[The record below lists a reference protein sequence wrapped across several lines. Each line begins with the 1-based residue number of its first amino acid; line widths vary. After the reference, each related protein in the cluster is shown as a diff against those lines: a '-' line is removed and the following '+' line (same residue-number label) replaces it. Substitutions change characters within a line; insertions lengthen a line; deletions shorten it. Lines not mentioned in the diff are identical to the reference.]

1 MPASKHGSEFFK
13 LRLGLGWTVAIVLA
27 AWLIVVAVGLYIV
40 RRRKRM

>member
-27 AWLIVVAVGLYIV
+27 AWLIVVAVGLFIV